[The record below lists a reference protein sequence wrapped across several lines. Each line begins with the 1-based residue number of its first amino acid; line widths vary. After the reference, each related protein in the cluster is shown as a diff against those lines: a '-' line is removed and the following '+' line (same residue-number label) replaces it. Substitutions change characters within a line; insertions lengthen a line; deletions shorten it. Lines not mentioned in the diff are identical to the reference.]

1 VDEARRGLVR
11 PYVAHCKR
19 APYDVYGGRPGPWG
33 NPWAVGR
40 DGSRQEVIDRFER
53 YLLSSPALV
62 AALPEIRGKVLG
74 CWCAPQP
81 CHCEV
86 LAWHANF
93 GTRELE
99 EPTTMK
105 TDKQAELD
113 ELYAAYARTAVL
125 APVSDGRR
133 LVRGHGPL
141 DSPLVVVGEAPGAEE
156 ERLGR
161 PFVGPSGQL
170 LQDLF
175 SRAGLPW
182 ILCYVANVLPWRP
195 PGNRTPY
202 PFEVIASYR
211 RVEAEI
217 DVIAPV
223 SVIAAG
229 SVAWHAVSQKD
240 LGAFSEARGK
250 WHQVPWKD
258 WAVLPVFHPSAILRA
273 GHERG
278 HMEADTVT
286 ALRSA
291 LGGAS
296 AA

>member
-1 VDEARRGLVR
+1 
-11 PYVAHCKR
+11 
-19 APYDVYGGRPGPWG
+19 
-33 NPWAVGR
+33 VG
-40 DGSRQEVIDRFER
+40 
-53 YLLSSPALV
+53 
-62 AALPEIRGKVLG
+62 
-74 CWCAPQP
+74 
-81 CHCEV
+81 
-86 LAWHANF
+86 
-93 GTRELE
+93 
-99 EPTTMK
+99 
-105 TDKQAELD
+105 KQAGLD
-113 ELYAAYARTAVL
+113 ELYARYARTAVL
-125 APVSDGRR
+125 AQVSDGKR

-156 ERLGR
+156 DAQGM

-170 LQDLF
+170 LRELF

-182 ILCYVANVLPWRP
+182 ELCYVTNVLPWRP

-211 RVEAEI
+211 RVEEEI
-217 DVIAPV
+217 DVISPV

-229 SVAWHAVSQKD
+229 SVAWQAISQRD

-250 WHQVPWKD
+250 WHQLPWKD

-273 GHERG
+273 GGERG
-278 HMEADTVT
+278 HMEDETVS

-291 LGGAS
+291 LGDAS